1 MGKFKEEKRE
11 EEEEEEGE
19 GITGMKLDNNAFLTA
34 ATEATVVLE
43 CDVINNNHNNHN
55 RVFTL
60 YLCV

>member
-1 MGKFKEEKRE
+1 
-11 EEEEEEGE
+11 
-19 GITGMKLDNNAFLTA
+19 MKLDNNAFLTA

-60 YLCV
+60 YLCVCDSTVAKAERGLNKG